1 MLNDPR
7 VSCLVQEQFGEV
19 RYRVIGDDSAPGFF
33 SVSAESGQVSVSR
46 SVQGDTEIQYRV
58 SDHTSMCAHHHHIH
72 AMQLLPHLYVHAVL
86 MWHITTTCKF
96 EAHQHHIFTCRACLN
111 LVSTIYVYMCTHR
124 LDF

>member
-58 SDHTSMCAHHHHIH
+58 SDHTSP
-72 AMQLLPHLYVHAVL
+72 PHTCHAVTSTF
-86 MWHITTTCKF
+86 IRS
-96 EAHQHHIFTCRACLN
+96 CRAHVAHN
-111 LVSTIYVYMCTHR
+111 YHMQV
-124 LDF
+124 

>member
-72 AMQLLPHLYVHAVL
+72 AMQLLPHLYVHA
-86 MWHITTTCKF
+86 
-96 EAHQHHIFTCRACLN
+96 AHHHIFTCRACLY
-111 LVSTIYVYMCTHR
+111 LVSTIYVYIMHS
-124 LDF
+124 